1 MQFKIQIH
9 IEECE
14 MKNSVKINIT
24 INPVAGGGGSLT
36 IDTTGVPTSG
46 TVGSPFSGAIK
57 VSGGTAPYTFA
68 LNGGALPDG
77 VSLMSDGTLTGTPT
91 AAGDFSFSVDVT
103 DSGA

>member
-14 MKNSVKINIT
+14 MKNSVTINIT
-24 INPVAGGGGSLT
+24 INPGGGGTSDLT
-36 IDTTGVPTSG
+36 IDTSEVPTSG

-68 LNGGALPDG
+68 LSGGALPDG
-77 VSLMSDGTLTGTPT
+77 VSLMSDGTLTVTPT
-91 AAGDFSFSVDVT
+91 AAGDFSFSVDVS